1 MTTAITLVNPAQ
13 AHQAIVNLWTQAIK
27 PRVQQGHRLTLK
39 VAEERRTLPQNEAI
53 QGLVRAIGQ
62 KINREDHDK
71 LRCLLLEQFNHET
84 GRPPQHE
91 PSWDG
96 QRMVDVSLRTSAL
109 EKAEGSEF
117 IEWLKATEAGL

>member
-1 MTTAITLVNPAQ
+1 MTTAITLINPAQ
-13 AHQAIVNLWTQAIK
+13 AHEAIKILWLNAIK
-27 PRVQQGHRLTLK
+27 PRVTQGHRLTLK
-39 VAEERRTLPQNEAI
+39 VAEEKRTLPQNEAI
-53 QGLVRAIGQ
+53 QGIVRAIGNKLGRQ
-62 KINREDHDK
+62 DHDK